1 MLLTFGRSAFAL
13 PAISGVSLAAGS
25 ASCSATVSGSAT
37 AAKKGSGGAVAT
49 VARSGTALRTVK
61 PSAACTTRAV
71 VAGSSKKLAAA
82 FGGAVGRG
90 IGGATPTCALKAG
103 SSLAAAAAP
112 VATATKT
119 AKFVYAGG
127 AFARALADGAGE
139 IRAFAVAI
147 AAEARA
153 WVWGTTFEVGRGVP
167 VTGSATCTAAATRTM
182 QAGGTISNTT
192 VLGAVSRKNAAAF
205 GAAGN
210 NVVPIAAARVKRD
223 GVGYQDAFGEA
234 VGRAVAAAGPVSI
247 APTMLIVA
255 RALPQAAAEVAFCA
269 YAAVECVAAVVSG
282 EANLIP
288 TIGVSG
294 ATISSAA
301 VGSAMVMA
309 TVNSAVGQC
318 EVRALPAAASAR
330 IAGAGGIA
338 VSIAAEAAD
347 AEVTRFGDGDAS
359 TNVVVSADALRRA
372 RAAGAVALAAALT
385 DGGVLINPLS
395 ASTYVIEV
403 DAPDNLV
410 EAAVPENLVTVDAFD
425 NLVEAA

>member
-1 MLLTFGRSAFAL
+1 M
-13 PAISGVSLAAGS
+13 
-25 ASCSATVSGSAT
+25 
-37 AAKKGSGGAVAT
+37 
-49 VARSGTALRTVK
+49 
-61 PSAACTTRAV
+61 
-71 VAGSSKKLAAA
+71 
-82 FGGAVGRG
+82 
-90 IGGATPTCALKAG
+90 
-103 SSLAAAAAP
+103 
-112 VATATKT
+112 
-119 AKFVYAGG
+119 
-127 AFARALADGAGE
+127 
-139 IRAFAVAI
+139 AI

-192 VLGAVSRKNAAAF
+192 VLGAVARKGAAAF

-210 NVVPIAAARVKRD
+210 NVVPIAAARVKRN

-288 TIGVSG
+288 TIGISG

-301 VGSAMVMA
+301 VGSAMVIA

-318 EVRALPAAASAR
+318 EVRALPAAASVR
-330 IAGAGGIA
+330 SVGAGGIA

-347 AEVTRFGDGDAS
+347 AEVTRFGNGDAS
-359 TNVVVSADALRRA
+359 TSAVASADALRMA

-385 DGGVLINPLS
+385 DGGVLLNPLS
-395 ASTYVIEV
+395 TSTYVIEV

-410 EAAVPENLVTVDAFD
+410 EAAVPENLVMVDAFD